1 MKTKKVLAPFD
12 LNNPRKKIKGFLCP
26 NIDEEGVNSF
36 LEIDTNKEWNIGRV
50 AFIGMEI
57 SKNDVFARIVDS
69 GKKIKSVDGL
79 LNTIED
85 YIEQISNFK
94 IGDVVGIK
102 SLENG
107 NFELIKLQK
116 PPRRVNR
123 KLP

>member
-1 MKTKKVLAPFD
+1 MKTKKMLVPFD
-12 LNNPRKKIKGFLCP
+12 IKQPRKKINGFLCP
-26 NIDEEGVNSF
+26 NFDKEEINSF
-36 LEIDTNKEWNIGRV
+36 LEIDTNKEWNVGRI

-107 NFELIKLQK
+107 KFELIKLKK